1 MNNHYNKYETNGD
14 RNKNLSLEKYLN
26 KIKSYLKD
34 MIINFQ
40 ESDTWKVQLT
50 ITINFMS
57 TKNVGKQLVI
67 HSKNKNVKFILTM
80 MQTKLLMNSLSH
92 FVEDIKAI

>member
-1 MNNHYNKYETNGD
+1 MNNHYNKYKTNGD

-34 MIINFQ
+34 LIISFQ

-57 TKNVGKQLVI
+57 TKNVEKQHVI
-67 HSKNKNVKFILTM
+67 HSKKKKKCKIYFL
-80 MQTKLLMNSLSH
+80 Q
-92 FVEDIKAI
+92 